1 VRFLLASVRAR
12 VSSFGRYC
20 DVISSAGGEADGDE
34 LGVENV
40 DDVAEE
46 EDEGVG
52 LLRFIGVVE
61 VLMDDE
67 EVAEE
72 DVAGLGT
79 PVVGLEVE
87 VDGPEVRARLL
98 LQLKFTKFII
108 IAKRANKQNSSEL
121 TLKILTS
128 KTLSEVHAKDPLNF

>member
-1 VRFLLASVRAR
+1 MRFLLASVRAR

-20 DVISSAGGEADGDE
+20 DVTSSAGGEAGGDE

-67 EVAEE
+67 VAAE

-98 LQLKFTKFII
+98 LQLKFTKFTKTIV
-108 IAKRANKQNSSEL
+108 KRGNKQNS
-121 TLKILTS
+121 
-128 KTLSEVHAKDPLNF
+128 